1 MYMLFAIC
9 AIYVRLNHVQL
20 CCLSIVLFLK
30 YQVVFIA
37 LNVLFLCTVL
47 VFVLLFIHVF
57 YLCYVTVYAYDLCMF
72 VCMIIC
78 CFVICAIYVCLTM
91 CWFQGGECTS

>member
-30 YQVVFIA
+30 YQVAFIA
-37 LNVLFLCTVL
+37 LDVLFLCAVL
-47 VFVLLFIHVF
+47 VFVLLLMYVF
-57 YLCYVTVYAYDLCMF
+57 YLCYIFCDC
-72 VCMIIC
+72 
-78 CFVICAIYVCLTM
+78 VCL
-91 CWFQGGECTS
+91 